1 MSHNNDLTPSIELV
15 NEANKLT
22 IDDQREIYKQC
33 KLLFKR
39 SLSSCRTGNQ
49 IKISKE
55 LTISF
60 TIINTLKTFKI
71 MDLNSNIL
79 PYTSN
84 INDINDIKMLVKDAE
99 SINEVLNTL
108 AETYKN
114 NIDKFDK
121 EQSEKFI
128 RNFNSITNDQILEYT
143 NSDYNNNNNEMNEE
157 NVNKLISSYFE
168 IINIHK

>member
-1 MSHNNDLTPSIELV
+1 MSHNDDLTPSIELV